1 MASNLEIAQNV
12 LNAVG
17 GAANVQ
23 SVTHC
28 MTRLR
33 FVLSD
38 ESIPQDAEVKKISGV
53 LGVAR
58 SAGQYQ
64 VIIGVNVPKVYAEI
78 CKLGGF
84 AATEMVDAGKDV
96 SAGEKEK
103 LTPKKA
109 AKNILDYMA
118 GSMTPIIPVM
128 LAGGL
133 FSAVNAILGPG
144 LLNLYPQESNIYI
157 LFQMLYNAAYYFLPI
172 LVGFNAAK
180 KLKVNQM
187 LGGYMGCILIAPEL
201 IAMAGE
207 GGVFTVFGLPC
218 PVNNYSQ
225 TVIPIILSVF
235 AMSLVYKLVNK
246 LLPDILATVFTPFLT
261 MIISTPIA
269 LCLLAP
275 LGSVIG
281 NGISG
286 GLIAFGNATG
296 FFGVGFIA
304 AIWEL
309 LVMTGMHL
317 ALIIPMMASFFETGV
332 GSGPM
337 IAASFA
343 TWACYGVAFGAA
355 LRLKNREAKSNAF
368 GFFASGILGG
378 ITEPTLYG
386 VCLQHIRCFGAMMVG
401 GFAGGAYAGLVDLH
415 NYVMSTANFLS
426 VLSFSGGSTTNLIHG
441 IIATII
447 SFVVAAAGTYF
458 FGFTKAELEA

>member
-1 MASNLEIAQNV
+1 MASNIEIAQNV

-33 FVLSD
+33 FILND

-58 SAGQYQ
+58 NPGQYQ
-64 VIIGVNVPKVYAEI
+64 VIIGVNVAKVYDEI

-96 SAGEKEK
+96 DTGEKEK
-103 LTPKKA
+103 LTPKKV
-109 AKNILDYMA
+109 AKNVLDYMA

-133 FSAVNAILGPG
+133 FSAVNAIFGPD
-144 LLNLYPQESNIYI
+144 LLKLYTAESNIYI
-157 LFQMLYNAAYYFLPI
+157 LFKMLYNAAYYFLPI

-180 KLKVNQM
+180 KLKVNQL
-187 LGGYMGCILIAPEL
+187 LGAYMGCILIAPEL
-201 IAMAGE
+201 IAMANE
-207 GGVFTVFGLPC
+207 GGAFTVFGIPC

-225 TVIPIILSVF
+225 SVIPIILSVF

-275 LGSVIG
+275 LGSIIG
-281 NGISG
+281 NGISA
-286 GLIAFGNATG
+286 GLIAFGNTTG
-296 FFGVGFIA
+296 FIGVGFIA

-317 ALIIPMMASFFETGV
+317 ALIIPMMASFFETGA
-332 GSGPM
+332 GGGPM

-343 TWACYGVAFGAA
+343 TWACYGVALGAA

-386 VCLQHIRCFGAMMVG
+386 VCIQHIRCFGAMMLG
-401 GFAGGAYAGLVDLH
+401 GFVGGAYAAIADVH
-415 NYVMSTANFLS
+415 CYVMSTANFLS
-426 VLSFSGGSTTNLIHG
+426 VLSFTGGSTANLIHG
-441 IIATII
+441 VVATVL
-447 SFVVAAAGTYF
+447 SFVTAAVVTYL
-458 FGFTKAELEA
+458 FGFTKADLEA

>member
-1 MASNLEIAQNV
+1 MANNKEIAQNI
-12 LNAVG
+12 LDAVG
-17 GAANVQ
+17 GVSNVQ
-23 SVTHC
+23 NVAHC

-33 FVLSD
+33 FVLKD
-38 ESIPQDAEVKKISGV
+38 DSIPQDEEVKKISGV

-58 SAGQYQ
+58 NPGQYQ
-64 VIIGVNVPKVYAEI
+64 VIVGINVPKVYEEI

-84 AATEMVDAGKDV
+84 AKSEMVNAAEDEKPE
-96 SAGEKEK
+96 EKEK

-109 AKNILDYMA
+109 LLKALDYMA
-118 GSMTPIIPVM
+118 GSMTPLIPVM

-133 FSAVNAILGPG
+133 FSAFNAIFGPG
-144 LLNLYPQESNIYI
+144 LLNLYAQDSDIYI

-172 LVGFNAAK
+172 LVGMNAAK
-180 KLKVNQM
+180 KLNINQM
-187 LGGYMGCILIAPEL
+187 LGAYMGCILIAPDL
-201 IAMAGE
+201 IALVNEEAS
-207 GGVFTVFGLPC
+207 FTVFGIPC
-218 PVNNYSQ
+218 KLNNYSQ
-225 TVIPIILSVF
+225 SVIPIILSVF

-246 LLPDILATVFTPFLT
+246 LMPDILTTVFTPFLT
-261 MIISTPIA
+261 MLFSTPIA

-281 NGISG
+281 SGISG

-304 AIWEL
+304 AIWEF

-332 GSGPM
+332 GGGPM

-355 LRLKNREAKSNAF
+355 LRLKNREAKGNAF
-368 GFFASGILGG
+368 GFFASGVLGG

-386 VCLQHIRCFGAMMVG
+386 ICLQHIRCFSALMVG
-401 GFAGGAYAGLVDLH
+401 GFLGGAYAGIVDLH
-415 NYVMSTANFLS
+415 SYVMSTANFLS
-426 VLSFSGGSTTNLIHG
+426 FLSFSGGSTANLVHG
-441 IIATII
+441 IIASAI
-447 SFVVAAAGTYF
+447 SFVAAAATTYL
-458 FGFTKAELEA
+458 FGFTKKELEA